1 VNGECINT
9 QPGNNCTCSEGWEGD
24 GVTCLN
30 INECLLVPN
39 PCQNKTHSTCSDN
52 DGSYDCICDTGY
64 LDVSDECVDQD
75 ECIMDPSALPF
86 SCSASDPTFN
96 KCVNTDGSY
105 ECQCIVG
112 YSDNNGVCEDD
123 DECIDASSCQ
133 DNADCT
139 NLAGTYECTCAAG
152 YQDSADLTECID
164 VNECIACYQGSVDCL
179 CGANTWCTNDEPGF
193 TCTCLPGYVF
203 AANGLDCEDINECDD
218 NSHNCGDHSVCAN
231 EPGSFTCPCAD
242 GYSKS
247 TTGDDTC
254 VDTNECIPCDS
265 DPRDF
270 FNCPCPNTASC
281 VNTDGGHECWCPL
294 GWWMSEDEC
303 VDVDECDAPEYLAAQ
318 GYWDDASAAE
328 ADGDFHE
335 AGMTRRSADDP
346 DAGCSD
352 LENCLNNDGS
362 FSCECIEG
370 YQRIVNTT
378 DCEDIDECALEGYCP
393 SIGTTCQNTDGS
405 FICECEPGF
414 NAIILAG
421 KLVQCGDVNECSQDP
436 FICGNQAT
444 CANTFGGF
452 NCQCLSGFEANPTGD
467 GCVDI
472 DECATG
478 NHLCQQNFP
487 LDCVNI
493 EGSYTCQ
500 IPPGLV
506 LDGKIVLDW
515 LIELQEQLNRNNTQG
530 TLTNNN
536 TDIDNGFFNVT
547 GIGGGGN
554 DTFGIDSFNVT
565 DPDTTLPPGVTNPPA
580 PPGGNGTGDNGDG
593 ETSGDPHVRVATQF
607 GTPVCFNFHGDNG
620 RFVDLLSDPITGFE
634 VNAEIK
640 SNGAITR
647 FIAVGVVY
655 TNGGVTHTIRCD
667 EDGVVIANNGETVG
681 TYAYADTSIRNHG
694 DIELSGNHGH
704 RAGVAIKIQNVAE
717 FVVTFKDRKHKKT
730 DKGVFIDDNHSMG
743 FRTENTNGIS
753 HSATGIIGQF
763 ITPFAYDTIEDTSP
777 NFVVFHDRH
786 VPAEVE
792 FFHGLD
798 YCLKVQDAL
807 VPTLLGN
814 VVSAYYADSL
824 FGVNDPANMADI
836 MSP

>member
-1 VNGECINT
+1 
-9 QPGNNCTCSEGWEGD
+9 
-24 GVTCLN
+24 
-30 INECLLVPN
+30 
-39 PCQNKTHSTCSDN
+39 
-52 DGSYDCICDTGY
+52 
-64 LDVSDECVDQD
+64 
-75 ECIMDPSALPF
+75 
-86 SCSASDPTFN
+86 
-96 KCVNTDGSY
+96 
-105 ECQCIVG
+105 
-112 YSDNNGVCEDD
+112 
-123 DECIDASSCQ
+123 
-133 DNADCT
+133 
-139 NLAGTYECTCAAG
+139 
-152 YQDSADLTECID
+152 
-164 VNECIACYQGSVDCL
+164 
-179 CGANTWCTNDEPGF
+179 
-193 TCTCLPGYVF
+193 
-203 AANGLDCEDINECDD
+203 
-218 NSHNCGDHSVCAN
+218 
-231 EPGSFTCPCAD
+231 
-242 GYSKS
+242 
-247 TTGDDTC
+247 
-254 VDTNECIPCDS
+254 
-265 DPRDF
+265 
-270 FNCPCPNTASC
+270 
-281 VNTDGGHECWCPL
+281 
-294 GWWMSEDEC
+294 MSEEEC

-318 GYWDDASAAE
+318 GYWDDATAAE
-328 ADGDFHE
+328 AGGDFHE

-370 YQRIVNTT
+370 YQRVVNTT
-378 DCEDIDECALEGYCP
+378 DCEDIDECAIDGYCP
-393 SIGTTCQNTDGS
+393 TIGTSCQNTDGS
-405 FICECEPGF
+405 FICECQAGF

-421 KLVQCGDVNECSQDP
+421 KLVQCGDVNECTQDP
-436 FICGNQAT
+436 FICGSQAT
-444 CANTFGGF
+444 CANTFGAF
-452 NCQCLSGFEANPTGD
+452 NCQCLSGFEANPAGD

-472 DECATG
+472 DECETG

-493 EGSYTCQ
+493 QGSYTCV
-500 IPPGLV
+500 IPPGLI

-515 LIELQEQLNRNNTQG
+515 LIELQEQLNRNNTGG
-530 TLTNNN
+530 TLTNNG
-536 TDIDNGFFNVT
+536 TDNGLGFFNVT
-547 GIGGGGN
+547 GIGGGN
-554 DTFGIDSFNVT
+554 DTDFGIMGVNNT
-565 DPDTTLPPGVTNPPA
+565 DFGTSTLPPGVTNPPI

-593 ETSGDPHVRVATQF
+593 ETSGDPHVRVETQF

-620 RFVDLLSDPITGFE
+620 RFVDLLSDPVTGFE

-647 FIAVGVVY
+647 FIAIGVVY
-655 TNGGVTHTIRCD
+655 SNGGVTHTIRCD

-694 DIELSGNHGH
+694 DIELSANHGH
-704 RAGVAIKIQNVAE
+704 RAGVSIKIQNVAE
-717 FVVTFKDRKHKKT
+717 FVVTFKDRNHKKA
-730 DKGVFIDDNHSMG
+730 DKGVFIEDNHSMG
-743 FRTENTNGIS
+743 FRTENTDGIS

-814 VVSAYYADSL
+814 IISAYYADSL